1 MAVAARVGGRN
12 LPWQEVCASRFFF
25 GGLTVAF
32 VARAQGRSLVVTQ
45 RAAAWQ
51 RSILGTISAAGTFY
65 LYATPHLPIGDA
77 ATLLATAPI
86 FVAILG
92 VPLLGERVGPHVAFA
107 LAMGFAG
114 IALVAHPSFS
124 SAPHLVAIGTGT
136 AVISAL
142 AFLSLRRLGANE
154 SSEAVVFHFACV
166 GTMTMAV
173 LCIPV
178 WQPPSLVQSLAL
190 GATGLFGGLAQI
202 AMTRAYGLDRAARVS
217 ALSYSGVVFTRALAM
232 PIFGEAPSFVQATG
246 SLLVVAA
253 GVFLALG
260 RSGGS
265 P

>member
-1 MAVAARVGGRN
+1 MAGG
-12 LPWQEVCASRFFF
+12 CASRFFF

-124 SAPHLVAIGTGT
+124 SARTWSR
-136 AVISAL
+136 SARGQPS
-142 AFLSLRRLGANE
+142 FRRLPFFRSG
-154 SSEAVVFHFACV
+154 
-166 GTMTMAV
+166 
-173 LCIPV
+173 
-178 WQPPSLVQSLAL
+178 
-190 GATGLFGGLAQI
+190 
-202 AMTRAYGLDRAARVS
+202 VS
-217 ALSYSGVVFTRALAM
+217 ARTSRAKPSCFISRAW
-232 PIFGEAPSFVQATG
+232 AP
-246 SLLVVAA
+246 
-253 GVFLALG
+253 
-260 RSGGS
+260 
-265 P
+265 